1 MIRVAVVDDSAVVQ
15 ETFKQLLSED
25 PDIEVIYTASDPI
38 FALHKFEKQW
48 PDVIIT
54 DIEMPRMDGIT
65 FIREIRKTRNTPI
78 IVCSSVTGDLPRS
91 TIAALE
97 AGAIEIIPKPQLAV
111 KQFLGEIQGK
121 VVHLIKAAAATHP
134 DRKTRSKET
143 EPGDSSST
151 TGANTTTLPAA
162 TKPAPSRPT
171 EEDSFEAL
179 FDDPRSKLPC
189 RLVAIG
195 ASTGGVQALESILT
209 RLRPPLPPIVVV
221 QHMPE
226 KFTEAFAQR
235 LDHISVIHVREA
247 KDGENLKNSTAY
259 IAPGN
264 FHMEVGPDAAG
275 FAARIR
281 QTPPVNRHR
290 PSVDVLFRSVAK
302 HVGKLSAGI
311 LLTGMGAD
319 GAEGLLEMR
328 HAGARTCCQ
337 DEHSSVVFGMPYEG
351 IRLGAAQTVL
361 PLDRMPQYIASLV
374 HR

>member
-1 MIRVAVVDDSAVVQ
+1 MIQVAVVDDSAVVQ
-15 ETFKQLLSED
+15 ETFKQLLSQD
-25 PDIEVIYTASDPI
+25 PEINVLYTASDPI

-54 DIEMPRMDGIT
+54 DIEMPRMDGIS
-65 FIREIRKTRNTPI
+65 FIREIKKIRDTPI

-97 AGAIEIIPKPQLAV
+97 AGAVEIIPKPQLAV
-111 KQFLGEIQGK
+111 KQFLQDIEHK
-121 VVHLIKAAAATHP
+121 VVHLIKAAYAA
-134 DRKTRSKET
+134 RK
-143 EPGDSSST
+143 ST
-151 TGANTTTLPAA
+151 TYGTRQVQAESASDSPVTQKSAPTTGG
-162 TKPAPSRPT
+162 
-171 EEDSFEAL
+171 DFDAL

-195 ASTGGVQALESILT
+195 ASTGGVQALESIIT
-209 RLRPPLPPIVVV
+209 ALRPPLPPIVIV

-235 LDHISVIHVREA
+235 LDHISVLHVREA
-247 KDGENLKNSTAY
+247 RDSENLKNSTVY

-264 FHMEVGPDAAG
+264 FHMEVRPDAAG
-275 FAARIR
+275 FACKIS

-290 PSVDVLFRSVAK
+290 PSVDVLFRSVAR

-328 HAGARTCCQ
+328 KAGSRTCCQ
-337 DEHSSVVFGMPYEG
+337 DQASSIVFGMPYEG
-351 IRLGAAQTVL
+351 IRLGAAQTVIS
-361 PLDRMPQYIASLV
+361 LDRMPQYIASLV

>member
-1 MIRVAVVDDSAVVQ
+1 MIHVAVVDDSAVVQ
-15 ETFKQLLSED
+15 ETFKQLLSAD
-25 PDIEVIYTASDPI
+25 PEIQVIHTASDPI

-65 FIREIRKTRNTPI
+65 FIREIRKSRSTPI

-111 KQFLGEIQGK
+111 KQFLNEIQSK

-134 DRKTRSKET
+134 DRKSRSEISET
-143 EPGDSSST
+143 TKTSPMATSGST
-151 TGANTTTLPAA
+151 VGPAMSA
-162 TKPAPSRPT
+162 HSRPPAS
-171 EEDSFEAL
+171 DSFEAH

-189 RLVAIG
+189 RLVALG

-209 RLRPPLPPIVVV
+209 QLRPPLPPIVVV

-247 KDGENLKNSTAY
+247 KDGENLRNSTAY

-275 FAARIR
+275 FAARIH
-281 QTPPVNRHR
+281 QTAPVNRHR

-328 HAGARTCCQ
+328 QAGARTCCQ
-337 DEHSSVVFGMPYEG
+337 DEQSSVVFGMPYEG
-351 IRLGAAQTVL
+351 IQMGAAQTVL
-361 PLDRMPQYIASLV
+361 PLDRMARYIASLV